1 MEQSKRK
8 FYRTVYQIEVLSE
21 EKFDNEGGMSL
32 TDIDNAITDGDCS
45 GRVTFIVNNEEK
57 TGKEMAELLKEQGSD
72 PEFFQLDENGND
84 LEED

>member
-45 GRVTFIVNNEEK
+45 GRVKFIVNNEEK